1 MILMYKVVAIKN
13 YEFTRDII
21 VESQNSK
28 QQYTA
33 FDDSD
38 LIGNDQFSFVK
49 EQEIYD
55 CKLGILGEANPSGET
70 FDVLSKEKVG
80 KMNLLKVSNSDGDN
94 FYLPATEDIKIGSQI
109 KLNVKRYDLLSVNNI
124 INDRTL

>member
-1 MILMYKVVAIKN
+1 MYKVVAIRN
-13 YEFTRDII
+13 YEFMRDIV

-49 EQEIYD
+49 EQEVYD
-55 CKLGILGEANPSGET
+55 CKLGILGKANPSGET
-70 FDVLSKEKVG
+70 FTVLSREKVG
-80 KMNLLKVSNSDGDN
+80 KMNLFKVSNADGDK
-94 FYLPATEDIKIGSQI
+94 FYFPATADVKIGS
-109 KLNVKRYDLLSVNNI
+109 
-124 INDRTL
+124 

>member
-1 MILMYKVVAIKN
+1 MYKVIAIKE

-21 VESQNSK
+21 AESQKSK
-28 QQYTA
+28 QQYTV

-55 CKLGILGEANPSGET
+55 CKIGILYEVNRSGKI
-70 FDVLSKEKVG
+70 FYVLSREKVG
-80 KMNLLKVSNSDGDN
+80 KMNLFKVSNSDGDN
-94 FYLPATEDIKIGSQI
+94 FYLPATTDVKIGSQI
-109 KLNVKRYDLLSVNNI
+109 NLIVKRYDLLSVNNV

>member
-1 MILMYKVVAIKN
+1 MYKVIAIKE

-21 VESQNSK
+21 VESQKSK
-28 QQYTA
+28 QQYTV

-55 CKLGILGEANPSGET
+55 CKIGILYEVNRSGKI
-70 FDVLSKEKVG
+70 FYVLSREKVG
-80 KMNLLKVSNSDGDN
+80 KMNLFKVSNSDGDN
-94 FYLPATEDIKIGSQI
+94 FGS
-109 KLNVKRYDLLSVNNI
+109 V
-124 INDRTL
+124 

>member
-1 MILMYKVVAIKN
+1 MYKVITIKN

-49 EQEIYD
+49 EQEVCD
-55 CKLGILGEANPSGET
+55 CKLGILGEVNPSGET
-70 FDVLSKEKVG
+70 FDVLSKEKIG
-80 KMNLLKVSNSDGDN
+80 KMNLLKVLNSDGDN
-94 FYLPATEDIKIGSQI
+94 FYLPATADIKIGSQI

>member
-1 MILMYKVVAIKN
+1 MYKVITIKN

-21 VESQNSK
+21 VESQKSK
-28 QQYTA
+28 QQYIV

-38 LIGNDQFSFVK
+38 LVGNDQFSFVR

-55 CKLGILGEANPSGET
+55 CKLGILGEVTSSGKT
-70 FDVLSKEKVG
+70 FNVLSKEKIG
-80 KMNLLKVSNSDGDN
+80 KMNLLKISNSDGDN
-94 FYLPATEDIKIGSQI
+94 FYLSAATNLKIGSQI
-109 KLNVKRYDLLSVNNI
+109 KLSIKRYDLLSVNNV

>member
-1 MILMYKVVAIKN
+1 MYKVIAIKK

-21 VESQNSK
+21 VESQESK
-28 QQYTA
+28 QQYTV

-38 LIGNDQFSFVK
+38 LIGNDQFSFMK

-55 CKLGILGEANPSGET
+55 CKIGILYEVNRSGEK
-70 FDVLSKEKVG
+70 FYVLSREKVG
-80 KMNLLKVSNSDGDN
+80 KMNLFKVSNSDGDN
-94 FYLPATEDIKIGSQI
+94 FYLPATTDVKIGSQI
-109 KLNVKRYDLLSVNNI
+109 NLIVKRYDLLSVNNV

>member
-1 MILMYKVVAIKN
+1 MILMYKVVAIRN

-49 EQEIYD
+49 EQGIYD
-55 CKLGILGEANPSGET
+55 CKIGMLYEVNHSGKT
-70 FDVLSKEKVG
+70 FYVLSQEKVG
-80 KMNLLKVSNSDGDN
+80 KMNLFKVSNSVDDN
-94 FYLPATEDIKIGSQI
+94 FYLPATTDVKIGSQI
-109 KLNVKRYDLLSVNNI
+109 KLIVKRYDLLSVNNV
-124 INDRTL
+124 INDRAL

>member
-1 MILMYKVVAIKN
+1 MYKVIAIKE

-21 VESQNSK
+21 VESQKSK
-28 QQYTA
+28 QQYTV

-55 CKLGILGEANPSGET
+55 CKIGILYEVNRSGKI
-70 FDVLSKEKVG
+70 FYVLSREKVG
-80 KMNLLKVSNSDGDN
+80 KMNLFKVSNSDGDN
-94 FYLPATEDIKIGSQI
+94 FYLLATTDIKIGSQI
-109 KLNVKRYDLLSVNNI
+109 KLIVKRYDLLSVNNV
-124 INDRTL
+124 INDRAL

>member
-1 MILMYKVVAIKN
+1 MYKVIAIKE

-21 VESQNSK
+21 VESQKSK
-28 QQYTA
+28 QQYTV

-55 CKLGILGEANPSGET
+55 CKIGILYEENHSGKT
-70 FDVLSKEKVG
+70 FYVLSREKVG
-80 KMNLLKVSNSDGDN
+80 KMNLFRVSNSDGDN
-94 FYLPATEDIKIGSQI
+94 FYLPATTDVKIGSQI
-109 KLNVKRYDLLSVNNI
+109 NLIVKRYDLLSVNNV
-124 INDRTL
+124 INDRVL

>member
-1 MILMYKVVAIKN
+1 MYKVIAIKE
-13 YEFTRDII
+13 YEFKLYII
-21 VESQNSK
+21 FESQKSK
-28 QQYTA
+28 QQYTV

-55 CKLGILGEANPSGET
+55 CKIGILYEVNRSGNI
-70 FDVLSKEKVG
+70 FYVLSLEKVG
-80 KMNLLKVSNSDGDN
+80 NMNLFKVSNTDGDN
-94 FYLPATEDIKIGSQI
+94 FYLPATTDVKIGSQI
-109 KLNVKRYDLLSVNNI
+109 NLIVKRYDLLSVNNV

>member
-1 MILMYKVVAIKN
+1 MILMYKIIAIKN

-21 VESQNSK
+21 VESQKSK
-28 QQYTA
+28 QQYTV

-49 EQEIYD
+49 GQGIYD
-55 CKLGILGEANPSGET
+55 CKIGILGETSPSGKI
-70 FDVLSKEKVG
+70 FDVLSREQVG

-94 FYLPATEDIKIGSQI
+94 FYLPDIKDVKIGSQV
-109 KLNVKRYDLLSVNNI
+109 KLSVERYDLLSVNNI

>member
-1 MILMYKVVAIKN
+1 MMYKVIAIKE

-21 VESQNSK
+21 VESQKSK
-28 QQYTA
+28 QQYTV

-55 CKLGILGEANPSGET
+55 CKIGILYEVNRSGKI
-70 FDVLSKEKVG
+70 FYVLSQEKVG
-80 KMNLLKVSNSDGDN
+80 KMNLFKVSNSDGDN
-94 FYLPATEDIKIGSQI
+94 FYLPSTTDVKIGSQI
-109 KLNVKRYDLLSVNNI
+109 NLIVKRYDLLSVNNV

>member
-1 MILMYKVVAIKN
+1 MYKVIAIKE

-21 VESQNSK
+21 VESQKSK
-28 QQYTA
+28 QQYTV

-38 LIGNDQFSFVK
+38 LIGNNQFSFVK

-55 CKLGILGEANPSGET
+55 CKIGILYEVNRSGKI
-70 FDVLSKEKVG
+70 FYVLSREKVG
-80 KMNLLKVSNSDGDN
+80 KMNLFKVSNSDGDN
-94 FYLPATEDIKIGSQI
+94 FYLPATTDVKIGSQI
-109 KLNVKRYDLLSVNNI
+109 NLIVKRYDLLSVNNV